1 MNSPRV
7 QQKAAVEFFTIVS
20 QNSEIPIVVVQ
31 TKKDEYWDLH
41 YGKAR
46 KKFVNPAE
54 MEAYADE
61 ELRKRMILIEQELSD
76 IRDARCDSV
85 VAVSKGVF

>member
-7 QQKAAVEFFTIVS
+7 QQKAAIDFFTIVS

-31 TKKDEYWDLH
+31 TKKDEFWDLQ

-46 KKFVNPAE
+46 NMFITSAE
-54 MEAYADE
+54 KEAYADE
-61 ELRKRMILIEQELSD
+61 ELRKRMVLIEEELAD
-76 IRDARCDSV
+76 IKDGRCDSI
-85 VAVSKGVF
+85 VAVSKGS

>member
-7 QQKAAVEFFTIVS
+7 QQKAAIDFFTLVS

-31 TKKDEYWDLH
+31 TKKDEFWDLQ

-46 KKFVNPAE
+46 RMFVNSAE

-61 ELRKRMILIEQELSD
+61 ELRKRMVLIEGELSEIKD
-76 IRDARCDSV
+76 GRCDFV
-85 VAVSKGVF
+85 VAVSKGS